1 MGRKGRRFPVWSKIL
16 IGFVLFFMLA
26 TIAVSIYLSGLLNRR
41 LREMVAESSHGL
53 YKLDYRKVN
62 VNALTGNLSIHDV
75 ELMPDTA
82 VLSRLR
88 HANES
93 PRFLVGGKAEKLQLK
108 NVRWLSYL
116 INNKLI
122 IGKLLIDQPHF
133 NVTQYHQQ
141 KDSARKYRSI
151 YELIS
156 KHVKDLRIGLF
167 GIRDAVVNYQVTY
180 ADGQSRTM
188 NKIEHLDIGFTRIH
202 FDKEAGKPGLVADDY
217 NIQLKDYRHR
227 TTDSLYW
234 IGVSGFDYNSRQKK
248 LKLASFY
255 VEPRFS
261 DEEFSKR
268 LKEQETKSKMKLENL
283 VAHGFDMSLLAEEGK
298 AIVPE
303 LHIGRGIVDIYMDRA
318 LPKPGADQ
326 VNAAISQKILN
337 LGFPFT
343 MQVMKLNNIQ
353 LMYREFQPLSA
364 RTAVIAFENVSGQG
378 TNITTIPE
386 HISRNALMKFTLNG
400 RFLKAP
406 INATFEF
413 DLSKTDGT
421 FKSWLK
427 ATQIEAD
434 QLNPILVPVAK
445 IEARKGLVKELE
457 ATVHGTAD
465 LASAD
470 VNLMYEGLKINILKI
485 EGDSMVK
492 KGLPSMFA
500 NLFILD
506 DNPKDGVL
514 RTANDIVQ
522 KRGFGRSFFNML
534 WGSIAVGIQQIIAK
548 KQGLKF

>member
-16 IGFVLFFMLA
+16 IGFVLFFILA
-26 TIAVSIYLSGLLNRR
+26 SIGASIYLSGLLNRR
-41 LREMVAESSHGL
+41 LREMVAESSQGL
-53 YKLDYRKVN
+53 YRLDYRKVN

-75 ELMPDTA
+75 ELTPDTA
-82 VLSRLR
+82 AFGRLR
-88 HANES
+88 QLNAA
-93 PRFLVGGKAEKLQLK
+93 PRFLVGGKTEKLQLK

-116 INNKLI
+116 TNDKLI

-133 NVTQYHQQ
+133 NITQYHQQ
-141 KDSARKYRSI
+141 KDSARRQRSI

-156 KHVKDLRIGLF
+156 KQVKDLRIGLF
-167 GIRDAVVNYQVTY
+167 GIRDAVVNYQVSY
-180 ADGQSRTM
+180 ADSQSSTINR
-188 NKIEHLDIGFTRIH
+188 IEHLNIGFTKIH
-202 FDKEAGKPGLVADDY
+202 FDKEPGKPGLVADDY

-234 IGVSGFDYNSRQKK
+234 IGIHGLEYNSRQKK

-255 VEPRFS
+255 VEPRYS

-268 LKEQETKSKMKLENL
+268 LTEQETKSKMKLENV
-283 VAHGFDMSLLAEEGK
+283 VAHGFNMSLLAEEGR

-318 LPKPGADQ
+318 LPKPDADQ

-337 LGFPFT
+337 MGFPFT
-343 MQVMKLNNIQ
+343 MQVMKLNNMR
-353 LMYREFQPLSA
+353 LVYREFQLLSA
-364 RTAVIAFENVSGQG
+364 RIAVIAFENVSGQG

-400 RFLKAP
+400 LFLKSP
-406 INATFEF
+406 IDATFEF

-434 QLNPILVPVAK
+434 QLNPILAPVAK
-445 IEARKGLVKELE
+445 IEARKGVVKELE

-514 RTANDIVQ
+514 RTANGIVK
-522 KRGFGRSFFNML
+522 KRGFGRSFFNMM
-534 WGSIAVGIQQIIAK
+534 WGSIAIGIQQIIAK
-548 KQGLKF
+548 KKGLKI